1 MAEFDSAT
9 RNLSGNIRPASLTT
23 LISLGTGS
31 DALSGDATVQ
41 GNQWK
46 TLTQRHWQSKIL
58 IPLTAV
64 AASQVAEEGKML
76 SIGFDPEAADG
87 SENAEA
93 TGCAVVARR
102 GEGNGEAAAALG
114 ALVLLGAS
122 VVVRRRK
129 RS

>member
-9 RNLSGNIRPASLTT
+9 RNLNGALRPASLTT
-23 LISLGTGS
+23 LVSLGTGS

-41 GNQWK
+41 GTQWR

-76 SIGFDPEAADG
+76 AIGYDPEASDSA
-87 SENAEA
+87 AESN
-93 TGCAVVARR
+93 GCAIAQCR
-102 GEGNGEAAAALG
+102 GDTNGKPSGAFAAIALIAAS
-114 ALVLLGAS
+114 AL
-122 VVVRRRK
+122 VRRRK
-129 RS
+129 RA